1 MQTKAKKSPSVTIL
15 LLTLIGF
22 ISLPNL
28 AWTQETT
35 EESLGPAGQVSLEEL
50 RAFVRVFE
58 QLRQGYVEELTDA
71 ELFEMAVWGM
81 LSELD
86 PHSEFLNLEARTEL
100 DDLAAG
106 QFQGIGVQLTMEGDY
121 LTVVSPIDDS
131 PADRAGVKS
140 GDIILRINGENIEN
154 FSFRQSLEL
163 LEGEIG
169 ESVQLT
175 LDRLSEREVIE
186 IELTREAIKVE
197 SVSSRVVAE
206 NVGYLRISQFQQHTA
221 EDFALQMQE
230 LIQENPLLA
239 GLVIDLRDNPGGL
252 LGSAVDI
259 VDLFLDEGVVVSTKG
274 RLESANQTYYA
285 TSGTQAPPLPLVI
298 LINRGSASASEIVA
312 GALQDHNRAVIL
324 GDTSFGKGSV
334 QDILSVDGQRAIK
347 LTIALYYTPSGRSI
361 QAQGIYPD
369 IRVDQGV
376 VQWNSENQGLNEAAL
391 SGHINNADDTL
402 EFIGF
407 SEQLSDIEDV
417 QLAHAVSLIQGSRL
431 LKNQVN

>member
-206 NVGYLRISQFQQHTA
+206 NVGYLRISQFQQYTA

>member
-1 MQTKAKKSPSVTIL
+1 MRTKAKKSPSVTML
-15 LLTLIGF
+15 LLTFIGF
-22 ISLPNL
+22 ISLCNL

-100 DDLAAG
+100 DDLTAG

-121 LTVVSPIDDS
+121 LTVVSPIDGS

-163 LEGEIG
+163 LEGNIG

-175 LDRLSEREVIE
+175 LDRLSERQVIE

-221 EDFALQMQE
+221 EDFVLQMQE

-312 GALQDHNRAVIL
+312 GALQDHNRALIL

-391 SGHINNADDTL
+391 SGHINNACLLYTSPSPRD
-402 EFIGF
+402 
-407 SEQLSDIEDV
+407 QR
-417 QLAHAVSLIQGSRL
+417 GSRMPSSA
-431 LKNQVN
+431 

>member
-175 LDRLSEREVIE
+175 LDRLSERQVIE

-431 LKNQVN
+431 LNNQVN

>member
-431 LKNQVN
+431 LNNQVN

>member
-175 LDRLSEREVIE
+175 LDRLSERQVIE

-391 SGHINNADDTL
+391 SGHINNTNDTL

>member
-35 EESLGPAGQVSLEEL
+35 EESLGPADQVSLEEL

-175 LDRLSEREVIE
+175 LDRLSERQVIE

-221 EDFALQMQE
+221 EDFVLQMQE

-285 TSGTQAPPLPLVI
+285 TPGTQAPPLPLVI

-312 GALQDHNRAVIL
+312 GALQDHNRALIL

-376 VQWNSENQGLNEAAL
+376 VQWNSESQGLNEAAL
-391 SGHINNADDTL
+391 SGHINNTNDTL

>member
-35 EESLGPAGQVSLEEL
+35 EESLGPADQVSLEEL

-163 LEGEIG
+163 LEGNIG

-175 LDRLSEREVIE
+175 LDRLSERQVIE

-221 EDFALQMQE
+221 EDFVLQMQE

-285 TSGTQAPPLPLVI
+285 TPGTQAPPLPLVI

-312 GALQDHNRAVIL
+312 GALQDHNRALIL

-376 VQWNSENQGLNEAAL
+376 VQWNSESQGLNEAAL
-391 SGHINNADDTL
+391 SGHINNTNDTL

-431 LKNQVN
+431 LNNQVN